1 MRKRLRVEDNYSRHL
16 KKDLKYFREKLNRL
30 YCGLVSYSLL
40 KTCISTMSFQGRCS
54 WFNPAQKREEEE
66 MEEEDE
72 DEEREEPDEPEP
84 ETGPPLLTPI
94 SEDAGQLP
102 DQFMTNFCCLNN
114 SNFSFSS

>member
-1 MRKRLRVEDNYSRHL
+1 
-16 KKDLKYFREKLNRL
+16 
-30 YCGLVSYSLL
+30 
-40 KTCISTMSFQGRCS
+40 
-54 WFNPAQKREEEE
+54 